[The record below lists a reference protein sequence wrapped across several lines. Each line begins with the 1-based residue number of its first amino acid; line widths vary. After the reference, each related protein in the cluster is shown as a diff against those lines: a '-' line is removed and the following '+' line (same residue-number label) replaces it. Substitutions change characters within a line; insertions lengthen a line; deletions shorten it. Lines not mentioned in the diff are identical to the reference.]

1 MKVLTMKYCIN
12 CKHFS
17 PAKDDLEHQ
26 YARCSYNHSPSLITG
41 TLVRSSMSFCHVSR
55 MDGAGKCGVDGNHYE
70 EKEVSHV

>member
-26 YARCSYNHSPSLITG
+26 YARCSYNQTPSLVTG
-41 TLVRSSMSFCHVSR
+41 TLVRSGMPFCFIARGSGHCKE
-55 MDGAGKCGVDGNHYE
+55 AATNYE
-70 EKEVSHV
+70 EKAVSHA